1 MPISLSLEELNV
13 KVEKQNWPAHKPEWF
28 RMRLPSAAARFGA
41 VQKTISES
49 RLHTVCEEAKCPN
62 IGECWSTG
70 TATFMVL
77 GDTCTRGCR
86 FCAVAKAAKGREL
99 DGEEP
104 AKMALTVREWNE
116 TWKLDYIVITS
127 VDRDD
132 LPDQGAN
139 HFAECVRQVK
149 KMNPGVIVELLIPD
163 FRGERGLLEIVATSG
178 AEVIGQNIET
188 VERLTSIR
196 DRRAGYQQTLD
207 VLRMLK
213 EINPNLFTKSAIM
226 VGLGETFDEVSSTM
240 DDLRDVGVDFL
251 AIGQYLRPSLRQI
264 EIVEYVHPSVFDNY
278 EKLAMQKGF
287 KYAAC
292 GPLVRSSY
300 KAGEYFL
307 KNIISK
313 QVSVTS

>member
-1 MPISLSLEELNV
+1 MPISLSVEELNV
-13 KVEKQNWPAHKPEWF
+13 KVGPQNWPAHKPEWF
-28 RMRLPSAAARFGA
+28 RMRLPGAAARFGTVEKA
-41 VQKTISES
+41 VSKSQ
-49 RLHTVCEEAKCPN
+49 LHTVCEEAKCPN

-86 FCAVAKAAKGREL
+86 FCTVAKAAKGREL
-99 DGEEP
+99 DAEEP
-104 AKMALTVREWNE
+104 EKLAMTIKEWDE

-149 KMNPGVIVELLIPD
+149 KTNPGVIVELLIPD
-163 FRGERGLLEIVATSG
+163 FRGERGLLETVANSG

-196 DRRAGYQQTLD
+196 DRRAGYQQTLG

-213 EINPNLFTKSAIM
+213 EINPRLFTKSAIM
-226 VGLGETFDEVSSTM
+226 VGLGETFEEVSDTM
-240 DDLRDVGVDFL
+240 NDLRDVGVDFL
-251 AIGQYLRPSLRQI
+251 AVGQYLRPTLRQ
-264 EIVEYVHPSVFDNY
+264 VPMAEYVHPSTFSRY
-278 EKLAMQKGF
+278 EELAREKGF

-307 KNIISK
+307 KNIIS
-313 QVSVTS
+313 QPGGVTA